1 MIESICSKIR
11 QKAVKKMDN
20 IKLDLSNV
28 KAQASSRNPIFQLS
42 MINNS
47 SGRESKFDS
56 QKENPY

>member
-28 KAQASSRNPIFQLS
+28 KAQASSRNQIF
-42 MINNS
+42 
-47 SGRESKFDS
+47 
-56 QKENPY
+56 